1 MHPPRPSKVDV
12 HRVLARSADALQ
24 RAHTVLIEYECIVNE
39 VTRKSCRQIDD
50 AKQSLRTA
58 DLVVATV
65 KRRALIG

>member
-1 MHPPRPSKVDV
+1 MLPSRPSQVDV
-12 HRVLARSADALQ
+12 HRILARSAAALQ
-24 RAHTVLIEYECIVNE
+24 RAHTVLIDYECIVNE

-50 AKQSLRTA
+50 AKESLRAA